1 MGDVD
6 VAVDEDVVAPH
17 PPLGALR
24 EVRTMLRE
32 VGVRSSGEAH
42 LGDTQESLLLPR
54 VNVGAP
60 EGGVSDPQP
69 TPRDKEVMAQESV
82 QPLPGLPGNAGRGLS
97 G

>member
-1 MGDVD
+1 M
-6 VAVDEDVVAPH
+6 AVDDDVVAPH

-24 EVRTMLRE
+24 EVRPTLGE

-60 EGGVSDPQP
+60 EGEVSDSYP
-69 TPRDKEVMAQESV
+69 
-82 QPLPGLPGNAGRGLS
+82 PLGTRK
-97 G
+97 